1 MAGCT
6 PIIIA
11 NRRGVD
17 RGLKWVQI
25 TLWTVLLTY
34 WLAEKHLVQLGVC
47 IAFLVLAFR
56 HAKSAALKRITEVSL
71 DDESLNI
78 ARKDGSSF
86 SIPAS
91 RISYAAVHA
100 RRIDVAY
107 LQSEEKLT
115 QEFKRSDFDAPAWGG
130 LQLLAAR
137 FPGG

>member
-1 MAGCT
+1 MADCP
-6 PIIIA
+6 PIKIT
-11 NRRGVD
+11 NLKGPY
-17 RGLKWVQI
+17 RGLKRVQI

-34 WLAEKHLVQLGVC
+34 WLAEKHLVQVGVC

-91 RISYAAVHA
+91 RISYAAA
-100 RRIDVAY
+100 QNRRIEVAY
-107 LQSEEKLT
+107 RQNEEKLT
-115 QEFKRSDFDAPAWGG
+115 QEFKRSDFDASAWAA
-130 LQLLAAR
+130 LKLLAAR